1 MIYDMTL
8 WNPDFFADKEAKLTH
23 GAYVASEQSEATRR
37 DEPHEERSVL

>member
-8 WNPDFFADKEAKLTH
+8 WNPDFFAEKVVTFIH